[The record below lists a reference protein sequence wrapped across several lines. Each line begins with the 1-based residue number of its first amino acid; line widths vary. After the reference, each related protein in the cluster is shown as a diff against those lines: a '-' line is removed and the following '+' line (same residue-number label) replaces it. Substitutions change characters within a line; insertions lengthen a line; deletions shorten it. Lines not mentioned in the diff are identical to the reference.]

1 MANGN
6 KQQRIRDPI
15 HDLIEFGA
23 DPRHVQLEGTLWQV
37 LQTQP
42 FQRLRRVK
50 QLGFSDLVYPGATH
64 SRFAHSVGVF
74 HTSRLLMEIVKKHL
88 NYVQDTRE
96 NHALAAAM
104 VHDVGHGPFSH
115 AFENVGKRL
124 GLKLANHETLSEELI
139 RSGEIAD
146 VLDKG
151 MEKGFAGNVADIL
164 KKDGVKTVHHA
175 VVSSQFDA
183 DRLDYIRR
191 DRFMAGSQHAGIDF
205 RWLLANLQIRAVS
218 RGVDD
223 APLSPIETFVI
234 GPKAIHAAEA
244 YVLGLFQLYPTV
256 YFHKAT
262 RGIEKIFEE
271 LLVRIV
277 HLVRRG
283 QTEMTGL
290 FARHPLIRFAQQ
302 PEDMES
308 ALQLDDAVVWGSLPL
323 MLDAED
329 SIISQFSRRLR
340 DRDLLKCVD
349 VRVRIAHELD
359 PACKETPDK
368 IEAIDKCCA
377 MVKEKLTAEIA
388 NAAEGVIP
396 KILIDE
402 AERSPYK
409 SIDKSKGPLDR
420 IMVGTEGDQL
430 VDLQERS
437 SVVRGL
443 KVFKLMRVYAD
454 RNDVDALTLIENTI
468 REEKQ
473 KCQKS

>member
-1 MANGN
+1 MANGSG
-6 KQQRIRDPI
+6 QQRIRDPI
-15 HDLIEFGA
+15 HDLIVFDGPETS
-23 DPRHVQLEGTLWQV
+23 QLEGTLWRV
-37 LQTQP
+37 LQTRP

-74 HTSRLLMEIVKKHL
+74 HTSRLLMAIVRKHL
-88 NYVQDTRE
+88 SNKQDTRE
-96 NHALAAAM
+96 NHALAAAL

-151 MEKGFAGNVADIL
+151 MENGFSGNVADIL

-191 DRFMAGSQHAGIDF
+191 DRLMAGSQHAGIDF
-205 RWLLANLQIRAVS
+205 SWLLANLQIGEVQ

-223 APLSPIETFVI
+223 TALSPIDTFVI

-256 YFHKAT
+256 YFHKTT
-262 RGIEKIFEE
+262 RGIEKFFEE

-277 HLVRRG
+277 DLVRKDDVG
-283 QTEMTGL
+283 KTGL
-290 FARHPLIRFAQQ
+290 DARHPLIRFAQK
-302 PEDMES
+302 PDDIES
-308 ALQLDDAVVWGSLPL
+308 ALQLDDAVVWGALP
-323 MLDAED
+323 MMQEAED
-329 SIISQFSRRLR
+329 LLISGFSRRLR
-340 DRDLLKCVD
+340 DRDLFKCVD
-349 VRVRIAHELD
+349 VRARISHELD
-359 PACKETPDK
+359 PKCTESPEI

-377 MVKEKLTAEIA
+377 MVKDKLTVQTSNVE
-388 NAAEGVIP
+388 NGETPTV
-396 KILIDE
+396 LIDE

-409 SIDKSKGPLDR
+409 SFDKSRGPLDR
-420 IMVGTEGDQL
+420 IMVRTDGNEL

-437 SVVRGL
+437 SVVRSL
-443 KVFKLMRVYAD
+443 KVFKLLRVYAD
-454 RNDVDALTLIENTI
+454 RNDADALTLIDKI
-468 REEKQ
+468 IGEEKQ

>member
-1 MANGN
+1 MANGR

-15 HDLIEFGA
+15 HDLIVFDGPENS
-23 DPRHVQLEGTLWQV
+23 QLEGTLWQV
-37 LQTQP
+37 LQTRP
-42 FQRLRRVK
+42 FQRLRRIK

-74 HTSRLLMEIVKKHL
+74 HTARLLMEIVRKHL
-88 NYVQDTRE
+88 SNKQDTRE
-96 NHALAAAM
+96 NHALAAAL

-115 AFENVGKRL
+115 AFESVGKRL

-139 RSGEIAD
+139 RSGEVAHE
-146 VLDKG
+146 LDKG
-151 MEKGFAGNVADIL
+151 MEKGFAANVADII

-205 RWLLANLQIRAVS
+205 SWLLANLQIGKVPM
-218 RGVDD
+218 GVDD
-223 APLSPIETFVI
+223 SGLSPIETFVI
-234 GPKAIHAAEA
+234 GPKAVHAAEA

-262 RGIEKIFEE
+262 RGIEKLFEE

-277 HLVRRG
+277 QLVRLG
-283 QTEMTGL
+283 QSGKTGL
-290 FARHPLIRFAQQ
+290 ESRHPIIRFATS
-302 PEDMES
+302 PDDIES
-308 ALQLDDAVVWGSLPL
+308 ALLLDDAVVWGSLPS
-323 MLDAED
+323 MLEAED
-329 SIISQFSRRLR
+329 SLIAQFSRRLR
-340 DRDLLKCVD
+340 DRDLFKCVD
-349 VRVRIAHELD
+349 VRAKISHELN
-359 PACKETPDK
+359 PKCRESPE
-368 IEAIDKCCA
+368 IVEAIDKCCA
-377 MVKEKLTAEIA
+377 LVKDKLTVGMT
-388 NAAEGVIP
+388 NATDGAIP
-396 KILIDE
+396 RILIDE

-420 IMVGTEGDQL
+420 INVGTDGNEL

-443 KVFKLMRVYAD
+443 KVFKLLRVYAD
-454 RNDVDALTLIENTI
+454 RNDTDSLAQIDNTI